1 MRHSVDVAIVIVD
14 APWNRRT
21 FTNGFADEMS
31 DGFGG
36 GSVGAGC
43 VGCGLG
49 AGGITCGRGGVDGAS
64 TGGGGGSIGR
74 GAAQDASVSSASEIA
89 SDLGRINY

>member
-21 FTNGFADEMS
+21 FTNGFADEMP

-36 GSVGAGC
+36 VGAG
-43 VGCGLG
+43 VGGSGCGLG
-49 AGGITCGRGGVDGAS
+49 GDGVVCGGVDGAS